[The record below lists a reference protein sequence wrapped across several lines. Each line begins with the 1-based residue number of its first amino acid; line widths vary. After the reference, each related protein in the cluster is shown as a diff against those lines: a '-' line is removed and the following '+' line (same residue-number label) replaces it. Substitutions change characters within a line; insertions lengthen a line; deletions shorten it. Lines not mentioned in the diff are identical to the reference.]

1 MEKLFKEFHPLNLN
15 DWNKKIENDLKG
27 KSIENLQWHSP
38 EGIPI
43 NAIYHED
50 SISKLSQISTH
61 SHSDWE
67 IEQFFK
73 NTDNSKILNCLNK
86 GVTSIYLDKIKS
98 NDLSRLLKNV
108 LIEHIQTCI
117 SSDEVILCARQLN
130 DLIKLRKLEPTI
142 IRGSF
147 QFDPLIECLK
157 SGSFKLF
164 SWNDIQKYCDTMG
177 DLSSFQCLSIQAQ
190 DYHNSGANI
199 VQELAYSIAQ
209 ASDYYSNLKNL
220 TAQSI
225 QLSMATSSN
234 YFFEIAKYRSARI
247 LWSQLQDAYGFKS
260 VPLNLRAETSLR
272 YTTLYDSHVN
282 MLRATSQCMSA
293 ALGGVNTIMAHN
305 YSYAV
310 KKEDEL
316 AERISRNISLILKE
330 EAYLNKVSDP
340 GSGSY
345 YIEFLTNQICEMAWK
360 EFQKIESMGG
370 WMAAVKTNY
379 IQNQIEINAAKQ
391 QQLLESGE
399 LSLLGTNL
407 HPLKE
412 EKMKD
417 KLKSPLC
424 VISNET
430 TDFKKIVRNRLSTKI
445 DLLRLEKEVTH
456 E

>member
-1 MEKLFKEFHPLNLN
+1 MEKLFKKFHPLNLK

-27 KSIENLQWHSP
+27 MSIENLKWHSP
-38 EGIPI
+38 EGITI
-43 NAIYHED
+43 DAIYHED
-50 SISKLSQISTH
+50 SISKISKISTH

-67 IEQFFK
+67 IEQFFQ

-98 NDLSRLLKNV
+98 EDLNKLLKDV
-108 LIEHIQTCI
+108 LIQHIQTCI
-117 SSDEVILCARQLN
+117 SSDDVTLCALQLK
-130 DLIKLRKLEPTI
+130 DLIKHRKLDPRSV
-142 IRGSF
+142 RGSF

-157 SGSFKLF
+157 SGSFKQL
-164 SWNDIQKYCDTMG
+164 SWNYIQKYCDSMSS
-177 DLSSFQCLSIQAQ
+177 LLSFQCLSIQAQ
-190 DYHNSGANI
+190 EYHNAGANI
-199 VQELAYSIAQ
+199 IQELAYSIAQ
-209 ASDYYSNLKNL
+209 ASDYYTNLKGL
-220 TAQSI
+220 RTQSI

-247 LWSQLQDAYGFKS
+247 LWSQLQDAYGFKNA
-260 VPLNLRAETSLR
+260 PLNLRAETSLR

-305 YSYAV
+305 YNYAI

-316 AERISRNISLILKE
+316 AQRISRNISLILKE

-345 YIEFLTNQICEMAWK
+345 YIEYLTNQICDMAWK

-370 WMAAVKTNY
+370 WMAAVKSNY
-379 IQNQIEINAAKQ
+379 IQNQIEKNAKKQ
-391 QQLLESGE
+391 MQLLESGE

-407 HPLKE
+407 YPLKE
-412 EKMKD
+412 EKMND
-417 KLKSPLC
+417 KLESPIGI
-424 VISNET
+424 ISNET
-430 TDFKKIVRNRLSTKI
+430 REFKNIARNRLSIKL
-445 DLLRLEKEVTH
+445 DLERLEKEVTN